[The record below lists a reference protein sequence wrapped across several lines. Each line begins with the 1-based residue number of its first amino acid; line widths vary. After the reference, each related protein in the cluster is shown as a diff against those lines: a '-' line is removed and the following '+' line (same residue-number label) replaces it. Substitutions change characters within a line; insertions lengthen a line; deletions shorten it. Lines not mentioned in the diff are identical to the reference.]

1 MTEGRAKLDLHDI
14 QGNIV
19 KAYPRFGLPKARYFF
34 LRVHDADA
42 GRAFVK
48 KVTALITTSA
58 PWVERARRQDERP
71 PSVTTNLAFTF
82 DGLRR
87 LGVPQASLQSF
98 PQEFAMGM
106 RARRSI
112 LGDDGSSAPGRW
124 DPVWRDEKPVH
135 LFVALNAATQGLL
148 EEQYAKIVSFLDTE
162 RRGVEL
168 LAGHRGEGGREDLP
182 YQDASAIFG
191 ADGQP
196 TNKEH
201 FGYSDGIS
209 NPYFKGAETHSSN
222 VIGGGKRVFGRDIE
236 REEGWQPLEPGE
248 FILGHKD
255 EAFELPAAPS
265 TWPLSDNGTFLV
277 YRKLHQNVGSF
288 DRYLDAVGSEYPDGK
303 EALAA
308 KLAGRWRNGAPAT
321 TFRSESEA
329 TAFATQWDEA
339 RVAVMQAKVPAEREA
354 RKAEFAQLN
363 AKFAAFD
370 YRDDMQGGGCPVGAH
385 VRRMQPRVALEFG
398 LDGAFQCPDALSNR
412 RRFIRRG
419 LPYGDAQTKREDDGD
434 HGIVFMAIG
443 VDIERQFE
451 FVQQQWANYGNDFRL
466 GNDKDPLIGN
476 HGADEG
482 DGMMTIQTD
491 PSDPRPPFFCS
502 KLPRFVETR
511 GGDYFFVPSLT
522 ALRLIADGL
531 VDPT

>member
-1 MTEGRAKLDLHDI
+1 MTSQLPAKLDLHDI
-14 QGNIV
+14 QGNLV

-34 LRVHDADA
+34 LRIHDAAA

-48 KVTALITTSA
+48 AVTALVTTSA
-58 PWVERARRQDERP
+58 PWVESARRDGERP
-71 PSVTTNLAFTF
+71 PAVTTNLAFTF

-98 PQEFAMGM
+98 PPEFAMGM
-106 RARRSI
+106 RARRAI
-112 LGDDGSSAPGRW
+112 LGDDGPSAPSHW
-124 DPVWRDEKPVH
+124 DPIWHADKPVH
-135 LFVALNAATQGLL
+135 IFVALNAATQGMI
-148 EEQYAKIVSFLDTE
+148 EERYAKIVSLLDPE
-162 RRGVEL
+162 RGGVEL
-168 LAGHRGEGGREDLP
+168 LTGHCGDDGRTDLA
-182 YQDASAIFG
+182 YQDASAIYV
-191 ADGQP
+191 DGQP

-222 VIGGGKRVFGRDIE
+222 VIGGGKRAAMGDVE
-236 REEGWQPLEPGE
+236 REEGWEPLETGE

-255 EAFELPAAPS
+255 EAFELPNAPIP
-265 TWPLSDNGTFLV
+265 WPLSDNGTYLV

-308 KLAGRWRNGAPAT
+308 KLAGRWRNGAPVA
-321 TFRSESEA
+321 TFRTEREA
-329 TAFATQWDEA
+329 KHFAKCWEDA
-339 RVAVMQAKVPAEREA
+339 RVAITQAMTPPEREA
-354 RKAEFAQLN
+354 AK
-363 AKFAAFD
+363 AKFAELNVKFVAFD
-370 YRDDMQGGGCPVGAH
+370 YRNDIAGGGCPLGAH
-385 VRRMQPRVALEFG
+385 TRRMQPRVALEFG
-398 LDGAFQCPDALSNR
+398 VDHAFQRPDALANR

-419 LPYGDAQTKREDDGD
+419 LPYGNAQIKREDDGN
-434 HGIVFMAIG
+434 HGIIFMAIA

-476 HGADEG
+476 HGSEG
-482 DGMMTIQTD
+482 DDSSMTIQTE
-491 PSDPRPPFFCS
+491 PSDSRPPFFCS